1 MWPSPELADAR
12 STPPALRV
20 GGEGLGI
27 TERDVEWPAI
37 REVAWG
43 GPPEA
48 TGARRRH
55 G

>member
-12 STPPALRV
+12 STPPALCA
-20 GGEGLGI
+20 GGEGSGI
-27 TERDVEWPAI
+27 TERVVESSAI

-43 GPPEA
+43 EFPGA
-48 TGARRRH
+48 TGARRRR